1 MSPKTEQPLR
11 VRPAELR
18 DLEWLVRANLGL
30 ARETEDRPLDV
41 DVVRRGVRAVL
52 ERVGLGR
59 YLVADRDGTTIASLL
74 LTEEWSDWHAG
85 TYLWIQSVWVEP
97 EERGHG
103 AYRALWE
110 HVKSAAREAPDVCGI
125 RLYVEVENER
135 AQGVYEHLGM
145 QALPYKV
152 YAYDTSSAP
161 TPAQPSELLH
171 EHTEFDDALAEHQR
185 ALVRGD
191 LGAARDAFRRFALA
205 LSHHA
210 RMEDEVVFP
219 IYAPI
224 GASVVGGG
232 LELLDAEH
240 DKLGRMI
247 AAMSSELDEL
257 VAPLSPETLVA
268 WIEREQVL
276 KHLLQHHDQRER
288 NLVYPALDAALD
300 EGARAALWE
309 AVEAWRAENP
319 RRP

>member
-1 MSPKTEQPLR
+1 MSPKTEELLC

-18 DLEWLVRANLGL
+18 DLEFLVCANLGL
-30 ARETEDRPLDV
+30 ARETEDKLLDEE
-41 DVVRRGVRAVL
+41 VVRRGTRAAL
-52 ERVGLGR
+52 ERAGLGR
-59 YLVADRDGTTIASLL
+59 YIVADRAGTTIASLL
-74 LTEEWSDWHAG
+74 LTEEWSDWNASR
-85 TYLWIQSVWVEP
+85 YLWIQSVWVEP
-97 EERGHG
+97 EERGRG

-110 HVKSAAREAPDVCGI
+110 YVKSEAREAPDVCSI
-125 RLYVEVENER
+125 RLCVEFENER

-145 QALPYKV
+145 QVLPYRV
-152 YAYDTSSAP
+152 YTYDTSSAP
-161 TPAQPSELLH
+161 TPAQLSELLH
-171 EHTEFDDALAEHQR
+171 EHTEFDDAMVEHQR

-191 LGAARDAFRRFALA
+191 LQAAREAFRRFSRA

-219 IYAPI
+219 VYAPI
-224 GASVVGGG
+224 GAGVVGGG
-232 LELLDAEH
+232 LELLAAEH
-240 DKLGRMI
+240 SKLERMI
-247 AAMSSELDEL
+247 ESMSSELDEL

-300 EGARAALWE
+300 EGARSALWE

-319 RRP
+319 RQP